1 MIFLSLVTPRH
12 IASEKLAEPIV
23 SPLSSVSR
31 EGNPIALSLRPFLWG
46 NATQILLYF
55 YYGHE

>member
-1 MIFLSLVTPRH
+1 MSLVTPRH